1 MIEVTDECVKVGN
14 FTIPHNE
21 YVWRV
26 CTNRHTTTYGN
37 SWGWIEN
44 APGNVC
50 WSNDTGKELK
60 KEQAHALVN
69 AHNKWLEDVQP
80 IHLKIIKAKKAVKDL
95 TQVFKK
101 KEQSYLKVK
110 EILEKAESEL
120 YSLLENK

>member
-1 MIEVTDECVKVGN
+1 MVEVTDECVKVGN

-21 YVWRV
+21 YAWRV

-50 WSNDTGKELK
+50 WSNDPGKELN
-60 KEQAHALVN
+60 KEHAYALVN

-95 TQVFKK
+95 TLIFKE
-101 KEQSYLKVK
+101 KEQSYLKAK
-110 EILEKAESEL
+110 AMLEKAEE
-120 YSLLENK
+120 SLNNLMENK